1 MAYSLSAKDRKLYL
15 DRALKA
21 ADWFVNGQMR
31 HPDNKNWFGDNNR
44 FPYYYNMKVK
54 QKVPGLNWTHG
65 RALFVL
71 SEAFKLTKNKAYLE
85 SATRGAYYIS
95 ALQVMDPH
103 FKQAHGT
110 IKEEV
115 PAIWHSGI
123 LDAAQAASG
132 LLMLGQVSG
141 NKEWLRRGDAFCEC
155 MLRNYKAG
163 VGLPEWIQIYPTEE
177 IRYPKTGRHGTIG
190 YASEIPLWH
199 QYRRTGDRRFLKP
212 VIVAADNILL
222 NQRADGGINF
232 VHRLKDGEAVV
243 GANHHWGFGKGDD
256 RYLLRNDDGIVVVV
270 LAAYLATKKQK
281 YLDAMV
287 SYMEWT
293 VANGPHQRPF
303 NAFGV
308 QANNVL
314 DIGHVAG
321 LDRSAWV
328 LDHLQK
334 HCLDLQVM
342 GSKDANAE
350 GGFRG
355 EDEQGE
361 GGVFGGKSLDYVV
374 TRTTCYM
381 AGTLFRLSGKGTG
394 TGFSPFG
401 LDKVKVV

>member
-1 MAYSLSAKDRKLYL
+1 MVYSLSAKDRKFYL

-21 ADWFVNGQMR
+21 ADWFVNVQIS
-31 HPDNKNWFGDNNR
+31 HPKNWFGDNKR
-44 FPYYYNMKVK
+44 FPYYYNLKVK

-71 SEAFKLTKNKAYLE
+71 AEAYKVTKQAAYAE
-85 SATRGAYYIS
+85 SANRGAEYIA

-103 FKQAHGT
+103 FKKAHGT
-110 IKEEV
+110 IKEEI

-132 LLMLGQVSG
+132 LIMLGQVTR
-141 NKEWLRRGDAFCEC
+141 NKEWLRRGTAFCEC
-155 MLRNYKAG
+155 MLRHYKQG
-163 VGLPEWIQIYPTEE
+163 VGLPNWICIYPKEEVRYNTEM
-177 IRYPKTGRHGTIG
+177 PFLTICF
-190 YASEIPLWH
+190 ASEIPLWH
-199 QYRRTGDRRFLKP
+199 QYRLTGDKRYLPP
-212 VIVAADNILL
+212 VLNAADIILKA
-222 NQRADGGINF
+222 QRADGGIDF
-232 VHRLKDGEAVV
+232 VRPHKDGAKIV

-270 LAAYLATKKQK
+270 LAAYLATKKKK

-287 SYMEWT
+287 SYMDWT
-293 VANGPHQRPF
+293 VANEPHERPF

-321 LDRSAWV
+321 IDRSAWV
-328 LDHLQK
+328 LDNLKK
-334 HCLDLQVM
+334 HCLDLQVI
-342 GSKDANAE
+342 GSKDSNAE

-355 EDEQGE
+355 EDEEGE

>member
-1 MAYSLSAKDRKLYL
+1 MSYSLSARDRSLYL
-15 DRALKA
+15 NRALKA
-21 ADWFVNGQMR
+21 ADWFVNVQIT
-31 HPDNKNWFGDNNR
+31 HPKPWFGDNKR

-71 SEAFKLTKNKAYLE
+71 SEAYKLTRKKAYLE
-85 SATRGAYYIS
+85 SANCGAEYIA

-110 IKEEV
+110 IKEEI

-123 LDAAQAASG
+123 LDASQAASG
-132 LLMLGQVSG
+132 LLMLGQAGS
-141 NKEWLRRGDAFCEC
+141 NPEWLRRGEAYCEC
-155 MLRNYKAG
+155 LLRHYKPG
-163 VGLPEWIQIYPTEE
+163 VGLPSWITIYPQEAV
-177 IRYPKTGRHGTIG
+177 RYLPAGTSTISQ
-190 YASEIPLWH
+190 ASEIPLWH
-199 QYRRTGDRRFLKP
+199 QYRLSGDKRYLRP
-212 VIVAADNILL
+212 VLNAADMILQA
-222 NQRADGGINF
+222 QRADGGINF
-232 VHRLKDGEAVV
+232 VRRLADGRKIV
-243 GANHHWGFGKGDD
+243 GANHHWGFGEGAD

-270 LAAYLATKKQK
+270 LAAYLSTRKRK

-287 SYMEWT
+287 AYMDWT
-293 VANGPHQRPF
+293 VANGPHERPF

-321 LDRSAWV
+321 IDRSAWV
-328 LDHLQK
+328 LDHLKK
-334 HCLDLQVM
+334 HCLDLQVV
-342 GSKDANAE
+342 GSKDPNAE

-355 EDEQGE
+355 EDEEGE

-394 TGFSPFG
+394 TGFSVFG
-401 LDKVKVV
+401 LDRVKVV

>member
-1 MAYSLSAKDRKLYL
+1 MPYQLTAKDREFYL
-15 DRALKA
+15 DRAIKA
-21 ADWFVNGQMR
+21 ADWFVNVQIQ
-31 HPDNKNWFGDNNR
+31 HPKPWYGDNKR

-71 SEAFKLTKNKAYLE
+71 SEAFKLTKNKAYVE
-85 SATRGAYYIS
+85 AANRGAEYIA

-103 FKQAHGT
+103 FKKAHGT
-110 IKEEV
+110 IKEEI

-123 LDAAQAASG
+123 LDASQAASG
-132 LLMLGQVSG
+132 LLMLGRVSR
-141 NKEWLRRGDAFCEC
+141 NREWLRRADAYCEC
-155 MLRNYKAG
+155 MLRHYRKG
-163 VGLPEWIQIYPTEE
+163 IGLPNWIAIYPKEE
-177 IRYPKTGRHGTIG
+177 IRYQSGTRFGTIG
-190 YASEIPLWH
+190 WASEIPLWH
-199 QYRRTGDRRFLKP
+199 QYKRTGDKRFLNP
-212 VIVAADNILL
+212 VVDAADNILKA
-222 NQRADGGINF
+222 QRADGGINF
-232 VHRLKDGEAVV
+232 VRHFEDGRHVV
-243 GANHHWGFGKGDD
+243 GANHHWGFGKGKD

-270 LAAYLATKKQK
+270 LGAYQATKSKK

-287 SYMEWT
+287 NYMEWT
-293 VANGPHQRPF
+293 VAQTPAERPY

-314 DIGHVAG
+314 DIGRVSG

-328 LDHLQK
+328 LDNLK
-334 HCLDLQVM
+334 KRCLDLQVI
-342 GSKDANAE
+342 GSKDRNAE

-355 EDEQGE
+355 EDEEGE

-394 TGFSPFG
+394 TGFSVFG
-401 LDKVKVV
+401 LDRVKVI

>member
-1 MAYSLSAKDRKLYL
+1 MSYSLSAKDRRFYL

-21 ADWFVNGQMR
+21 ADWFVNVQIT
-31 HPDNKNWFGDNNR
+31 HPKNWFGDKNR

-71 SEAFKLTKNKAYLE
+71 ADAYKITGKKAYDE
-85 SATRGAYYIS
+85 AATRGAYYIA
-95 ALQVMDPH
+95 ALQVMDPA

-110 IKEEV
+110 IKEEI

-132 LLMLGQVSG
+132 LIMLGQVGG
-141 NKEWLRRGDAFCEC
+141 NQEWLRRGTAFCDC
-155 MLRNYKAG
+155 MLRHYKKG
-163 VGLPEWIQIYPTEE
+163 VGLPNWITIYPKEE
-177 IRYPKTGRHGTIG
+177 VRYLPAGTSTISL
-190 YASEIPLWH
+190 ASEIPLWH
-199 QYRRTGDRRFLKP
+199 QYRLTGDKRYLPP
-212 VIVAADNILL
+212 VLNAADMILQA
-222 NQRADGGINF
+222 QRADGGINF
-232 VHRLKDGEAVV
+232 VRQLKDGRKIV
-243 GANHHWGFGKGDD
+243 GANHHWGFGEGID
-256 RYLLRNDDGIVVVV
+256 RYLLRNDDGIVVIV
-270 LAAYLATKKQK
+270 LAAYMATKKKK

-287 SYMEWT
+287 RYMEWI
-293 VANGPHQRPF
+293 VANGPNERPF

-314 DIGHVAG
+314 DISHVSG
-321 LDRSAWV
+321 VDRSAWV
-328 LDHLQK
+328 LDNLQK
-334 HCLDLQVM
+334 HCLDLQVI
-342 GSKDANAE
+342 GSKDSNAE

-355 EDEQGE
+355 EDEEGE

-394 TGFSPFG
+394 TGFSTFG

>member
-1 MAYSLSAKDRKLYL
+1 MSHTLSAKDRKMYL
-15 DRALKA
+15 GRALKA
-21 ADWFVNGQMR
+21 ADWFVNVQIT
-31 HPDNKNWFGDNNR
+31 HPKNWFGDNKR

-71 SEAFKLTKNKAYLE
+71 SEAYKIAKKKAYLE
-85 SATRGAYYIS
+85 SANRGAEYIA

-103 FKQAHGT
+103 FKKAHGT
-110 IKEEV
+110 IKEEI
-115 PAIWHSGI
+115 PAVWHSGI

-132 LLMLGQVSG
+132 LIMLGTVSA

-155 MLRNYKAG
+155 MLRHYRKG
-163 VGLPEWIQIYPTEE
+163 IGLPNWIQIYPEE
-177 IRYPKTGRHGTIG
+177 IVRYSSITPAGTIG

-199 QYRRTGDRRFLKP
+199 QYRRTGDRRYLRP
-212 VIVAADNILL
+212 VINAADIILKA
-222 NQRADGGINF
+222 QRDDGGIYF
-232 VHRLKDGEAVV
+232 VQKLKDGRKVV
-243 GANHHWGFGKGDD
+243 GANHHWGFGEGKD

-270 LAAYLATKKQK
+270 LAAYMATKKKK

-287 SYMEWT
+287 RYMEWI
-293 VANGPHQRPF
+293 VANEPHKRPF

-314 DIGHVAG
+314 DIGKVAG
-321 LDRSAWV
+321 IDRSEWV
-328 LDHLQK
+328 LDNLKK
-334 HCLDLQVM
+334 HCLDLQVV
-342 GSKDANAE
+342 GSKDKNAE

-355 EDEQGE
+355 EDEEGE

-394 TGFSPFG
+394 TGFSVFG
-401 LDKVKVV
+401 LDNVKIV